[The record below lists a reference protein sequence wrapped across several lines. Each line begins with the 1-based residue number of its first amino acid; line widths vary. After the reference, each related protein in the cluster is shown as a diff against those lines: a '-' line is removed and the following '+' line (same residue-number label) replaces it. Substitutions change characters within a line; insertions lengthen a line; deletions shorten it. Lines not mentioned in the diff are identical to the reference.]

1 MSTIDDKKLPSV
13 EQVEIIITNWGKY
26 TVEEFANQ
34 FHLEIEVI
42 EATIQ
47 SLQNLRRANGP
58 QDAPVMSC
66 FRNDT
71 LDSIVRCAGSR
82 HGYV

>member
-1 MSTIDDKKLPSV
+1 MSGIDEKKLPSV

-26 TVEEFANQ
+26 TVEEFANR

-47 SLQNLRRANGP
+47 SLQNLRRANSP

>member
-1 MSTIDDKKLPSV
+1 MTNIEGKKLPTV
-13 EQVEIIITNWGKY
+13 EQVEIIITNWGKCS
-26 TVEEFANQ
+26 VDEFANR
-34 FHLEIEVI
+34 FHLEIDVV

-47 SLQNLRRANGP
+47 SIQKLRRANNSQETP
-58 QDAPVMSC
+58 AMSC

-82 HGYV
+82 HGYR

>member
-1 MSTIDDKKLPSV
+1 MSGIDDKKLPSV

-26 TVEEFANQ
+26 TVEEFAKRFN
-34 FHLEIEVI
+34 LEIEVI

-47 SLQNLRRANGP
+47 SLQKLRRANNP
-58 QDAPVMSC
+58 QESPVMSC